1 MIMRDTIVVL
11 LCLLLA
17 FGIACTDQNEPEA
30 EPIEPI
36 ETEIPTQTLTETEAP
51 EEETDP
57 ETARI
62 AGWWYVTEGAAGAF
76 EVMMH
81 FGADGRVFLTPIQY
95 EEGADDPNAYCCY
108 WQNKG
113 GQLYFVDV
121 AAEDEHPPYYCILN
135 LREDDTMSIM
145 WSSESKLYLKK
156 VSDEEAAEIRDR
168 IVAAAEAAE
177 ADGE

>member
-1 MIMRDTIVVL
+1 MKYIAILML
-11 LCLLLA
+11 SLLLVCS
-17 FGIACTDQNEPEA
+17 FACGETPPQEEEP
-30 EPIEPI
+30 
-36 ETEIPTQTLTETEAP
+36 TLAPQTEAP
-51 EEETDP
+51 TDVPKQTEAPKEEMDA
-57 ETARI
+57 ETARL
-62 AGWWYVTEGAAGAF
+62 AGWWYVTEGAAGDF

-81 FGADGRVFLTPIQY
+81 FGADGRVFLTPVQY
-95 EEGADDPNAYCCY
+95 EEGKDNPNAYCCY

-121 AAEDEHPPYYCILN
+121 AAEDEHPPYYCLLN

-145 WSSESKLYLKK
+145 WSSDSKLYLEK
-156 VSDEEAAEIRDR
+156 VSEEEASEIRDR